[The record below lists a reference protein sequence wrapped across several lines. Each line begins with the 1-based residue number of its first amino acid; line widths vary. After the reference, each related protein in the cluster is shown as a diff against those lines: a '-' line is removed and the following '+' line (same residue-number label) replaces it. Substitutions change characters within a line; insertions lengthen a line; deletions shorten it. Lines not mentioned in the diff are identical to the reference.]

1 MTAEEEGEVT
11 AEADVK
17 TGETDVLAEV
27 IKKRNMDLCQHEC
40 RLRKSFF
47 NSIIMLL
54 Y

>member
-17 TGETDVLAEV
+17 TGETDVLAV
-27 IKKRNMDLCQHEC
+27 VKKRNMDLCQHEC
-40 RLRKSFF
+40 RLRKSF